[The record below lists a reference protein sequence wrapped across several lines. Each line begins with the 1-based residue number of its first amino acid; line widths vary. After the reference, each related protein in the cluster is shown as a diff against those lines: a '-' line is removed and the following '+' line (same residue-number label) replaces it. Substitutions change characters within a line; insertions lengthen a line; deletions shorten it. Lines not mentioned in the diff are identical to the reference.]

1 MQQKSLNSVGSILLI
16 CRYLCK
22 SGRSSNRLKLASAA
36 ILEGLSIAVA
46 LAVPYSIK
54 IIVDL
59 LQERASP
66 QLILVW
72 AAGYGLIWSLSEL
85 LDRIKSLAIIA
96 VMEQTQRFFTVD
108 YLSQILMRPFATCMS
123 QASGEIISK
132 FNQLKDA
139 VPRIVD
145 GLFWQIIPILVK
157 LILTV
162 SIVAWQFNW
171 IYAMLLLITLILY
184 FLSTISFAK
193 RTAEL
198 QLKTNKA
205 ENVSMDRIIDTLRN
219 ISLVKTYSMEEYE
232 LNGIDRVIQRQQKL
246 SINTVKSV
254 QFFSSMQV
262 IILGFGLAAL
272 TMYASNQVLLGLLTI
287 GGFVQING
295 YLLQFTLPASYFG
308 YIVMETRRALVS
320 LCTFTSVMNKPLPV
334 QNRSNKLFLT
344 PPSISLS
351 DVCFSY
357 PNSPLILRDISFN
370 VQPGDFIAIVGRS
383 GSGKSTLLKLLLRL
397 YTASSGKILIN
408 GVSILDFSPDSLRHS
423 IGYVTQEAQLFNRTL
438 YENIT
443 YGNQRESRASAQE
456 ILGAV
461 QLIHLENYLDAPVG
475 ENGSCLSGGERQ
487 RVAIS
492 RALGHQPQLL
502 LLDEPSSAL
511 DARTEGLIINR
522 LLRES
527 RATKLVVTHRIASI
541 QTATRI
547 LVMDKGSIVEQGT
560 HEVLLRASGLYL
572 ELWRKQHGTD
582 KLT

>member
-1 MQQKSLNSVGSILLI
+1 
-16 CRYLCK
+16 
-22 SGRSSNRLKLASAA
+22 
-36 ILEGLSIAVA
+36 
-46 LAVPYSIK
+46 
-54 IIVDL
+54 
-59 LQERASP
+59 
-66 QLILVW
+66 
-72 AAGYGLIWSLSEL
+72 
-85 LDRIKSLAIIA
+85 
-96 VMEQTQRFFTVD
+96 
-108 YLSQILMRPFATCMS
+108 
-123 QASGEIISK
+123 
-132 FNQLKDA
+132 
-139 VPRIVD
+139 
-145 GLFWQIIPILVK
+145 
-157 LILTV
+157 
-162 SIVAWQFNW
+162 
-171 IYAMLLLITLILY
+171 
-184 FLSTISFAK
+184 
-193 RTAEL
+193 
-198 QLKTNKA
+198 
-205 ENVSMDRIIDTLRN
+205 
-219 ISLVKTYSMEEYE
+219 
-232 LNGIDRVIQRQQKL
+232 
-246 SINTVKSV
+246 
-254 QFFSSMQV
+254 
-262 IILGFGLAAL
+262 
-272 TMYASNQVLLGLLTI
+272 MYASNQVLLGLLTI